1 MNNNTRSKR
10 EKHLA
15 GQAFMPFLEVLLC
28 VYCKFTIMGVEARV
42 FIFKECTGKEC
53 TGLRDRR
60 GFTRASL
67 SRIVV
72 VLILLSLLTT
82 PGTRAMAASEWDTA
96 LDEIHNL
103 YTDYTSLQTSL
114 KSDLQ
119 RNQALRKQNSAALA
133 AVNKQLQAT
142 GAVQIAKLRSAAE
155 SVQKKH
161 TPLLEQYTALGKQ
174 ITAAR
179 KANNLKTATLLEI
192 KRNKLKPAAT
202 AARAEVK
209 SADSALAAAKAE
221 AAAKNKPAKDA
232 LAPVAQLKKQIAAQ
246 NKLFSAAQ
254 AERSDADKRYKAG
267 IQAGDAAKAATAMKE
282 SYNRMVGLRTM
293 AGQLYSWEQQ
303 ISTALRS
310 AEQKLPK

>member
-1 MNNNTRSKR
+1 MS
-10 EKHLA
+10 
-15 GQAFMPFLEVLLC
+15 
-28 VYCKFTIMGVEARV
+28 
-42 FIFKECTGKEC
+42 
-53 TGLRDRR
+53 DRR
-60 GFTRASL
+60 GFTRASM
-67 SRIVV
+67 SRVVV
-72 VLILLSLLTT
+72 VLILLSLWIA
-82 PGTRAMAASEWDTA
+82 PGSRVMAASEWDTA

-133 AVNKQLQAT
+133 AVNKHLQAT
-142 GAVQIAKLRSAAE
+142 NAVQLAKLRATTEA
-155 SVQKKH
+155 VQKKH
-161 TPLLEQYTALGKQ
+161 GPLLEQYNALGKQ

-179 KANNLKTATLLEI
+179 KANNLKSATLLEI

-209 SADSALAAAKAE
+209 IAASALAEAKAV
-221 AAAKNKPAKDA
+221 AAARNKPAKDA

-254 AERSDADKRYKAG
+254 AVRSEADKRYRTAV
-267 IQAGDAAKAATAMKE
+267 QTGDAATAAASMKQ
-282 SYNRMVGLRTM
+282 SYNRMVELRAM
-293 AGQLYSWEQQ
+293 AGQMFSWEQQ